1 MEGIIVIQDS
11 MCVGWLV
18 NVIYLDY
25 LIVSTALRL
34 TRPIRLYYKT
44 RESHL
49 ITNNTTPFDPKRQ
62 RFYVS
67 LQYLP
72 FSQSKLWDFEITVS
86 ASCRPICQ
94 WSSLLCNLLVIT
106 NSKWSVR
113 IQLLSLSLS
122 GNCMDSISLCWKV
135 LWVCDFRK
143 IVWKVLIPFHGGLC
157 FFNGFE
163 EFSFFF
169 FSFFFSMI
177 LGFGIVWLLLLFDGF
192 EEFLSLIF
200 FWVWIYGW
208 WAESSSSSLSQMRE
222 SLAWTFWTSCLS
234 VWWVWYCS

>member
-1 MEGIIVIQDS
+1 

-113 IQLLSLSLS
+113 IQLLSLSLC

-169 FSFFFSMI
+169 FLFFSQWFWV
-177 LGFGIVWLLLLFDGF
+177 LGLFDCF
-192 EEFLSLIF
+192 FSLMGLKSF
-200 FWVWIYGW
+200 
-208 WAESSSSSLSQMRE
+208 
-222 SLAWTFWTSCLS
+222 
-234 VWWVWYCS
+234 